1 MQDLGRHALSFFPA
15 IFYNCINEKRYQ
27 MKTIKTVNIIG
38 LGALGM
44 MYGSCMAAGIG
55 FENVN
60 FIMDRAR
67 YEKYKDQEYR
77 CNGQTTKFH
86 MVPVD
91 EAPIADLAIMAV
103 KYPAMDS
110 ALETIRSGI
119 GPDTIIMSVMN
130 GISSEGILADLFGDE
145 KMIYTVAQGMD
156 AMKFGNDLSFS
167 KSGELHIGIIP
178 SGSRENLAAVS
189 SLLEKSG
196 LAHVEEEDIL
206 YRIWSKFMLNVGINQ
221 TCMVYGTTYSGALAN
236 EEYNRTFI
244 AAMREV
250 IAIAN
255 AEGVALSEK
264 DLNQYVHI
272 IEGLAP
278 ENMPSM
284 AQDRK
289 NKRPSEVELFAGTVI
304 KIAEKHGLYVP
315 TNRFLYRR
323 VKEIEAEY

>member
-1 MQDLGRHALSFFPA
+1 
-15 IFYNCINEKRYQ
+15 

-44 MYGSCMAAGIG
+44 MYGSCMANGIG

-60 FIMDRAR
+60 YIMDRAR
-67 YEKYKDQEYR
+67 YDKYKDQEYK
-77 CNGQTTKFH
+77 CNGVVTEFH
-86 MVPVD
+86 MVPLD
-91 EAPIADLAIMAV
+91 EAPVADLAIIAV
-103 KYPAMDS
+103 KYPDMEA
-110 ALETIRSGI
+110 ALETMKSSI

-130 GISSEGILADLFGDE
+130 GISSEGILADLFGAE

-156 AMKFGNDLSFS
+156 AMKFGNELSFS

-178 SGSRENLAAVS
+178 SGQKENLDAVS
-189 SLLEKSG
+189 SLLDKSG
-196 LAHVEEEDIL
+196 LAQVVEDDIL
-206 YRIWSKFMLNVGINQ
+206 YRIWSKFMLNVGVNQ
-221 TCMVYGTTYSGALAN
+221 TCMVYNTTYSGVLKN

-255 AEGVALSEK
+255 AEGIALSEK

-278 ENMPSM
+278 DNMPSM

-289 NKRPSEVELFAGTVI
+289 NGRRSEVESFAGTVI
-304 KIAEKHGLYVP
+304 KLAEKHDIYVP
-315 TNRFLYRR
+315 TNRFLYKR
-323 VKEIEAEY
+323 VMEIEAGY